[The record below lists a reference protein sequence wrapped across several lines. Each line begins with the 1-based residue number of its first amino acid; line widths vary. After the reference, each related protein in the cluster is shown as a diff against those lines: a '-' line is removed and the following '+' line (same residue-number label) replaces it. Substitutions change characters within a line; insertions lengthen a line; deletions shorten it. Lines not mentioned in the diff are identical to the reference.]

1 MKSDIL
7 ANECRKTS
15 IERID
20 TQIKL
25 GNNSIGFL
33 NKNSSI
39 AEMEKSYNQWVRGT
53 EAILRQIFKNNQ
65 KTKEFL
71 FNVER
76 NINKFSK
83 IESQNMLSEG
93 IESGIKFLQILKEEI
108 DNDKYSGTKES
119 DNGNDYYLE
128 RNVALIIVRRILK
141 NFYKHIQVMYQ
152 EKIHGKGTIKKEDLS
167 KIKIGNEYDVQR
179 MLYSLIRPIFPSARM
194 EISDD
199 AGYNSIRYDI
209 LIDEYD
215 VVIEVKCTRKSMTER
230 NLTEEMGADAFHYKT
245 DYLFFFVYDK
255 ENIIKNVDAF
265 TKGYKRKK
273 FDFGTDIE
281 AIVNQPINM

>member
-167 KIKIGNEYDVQR
+167 KIKIGNEYDV
-179 MLYSLIRPIFPSARM
+179 
-194 EISDD
+194 
-199 AGYNSIRYDI
+199 
-209 LIDEYD
+209 
-215 VVIEVKCTRKSMTER
+215 VIEVKCTRKSMTER

-273 FDFGTDIE
+273 SDFGTDIE